1 MMQNTAPVNLQ
12 GNCVSVY
19 FFTITLAQTIAP
31 TIFGILAKRF
41 GALTN
46 PAMYGPLIAGF
57 TIGGFGLSLPFWYKA
72 GKHYK
77 DFMIKKDQEEKSK
90 FIDAVI

>member
-19 FFTITLAQTIAP
+19 FFSITIAQTIAP
-31 TIFGILAKRF
+31 TIFGIFANRF

-57 TIGGFGLSLPFWYKA
+57 TIGGFGLSIPFWYKA
-72 GKHYK
+72 GKHYR
-77 DFMIKKDQEEKSK
+77 DFMIQKEIEQKN
-90 FIDAVI
+90 